1 MYKEYFGLRANPFN
15 LNPDP
20 RFLYESAGV
29 QEALSCLTYG
39 VRTRKGFVML
49 TGEVGTGKTTLLN
62 RLLRILRAK
71 GESTAYIFNPMLSV
85 SEFVEYMLA
94 DFGIVCAST
103 DKTVQLRKLNHFLL
117 EKFMAEKTAILI
129 VDEAQNLS
137 DSVMEEIRLLTNF
150 ETATSKLLQIIL
162 CGQPELEERMR
173 APQLRQ
179 LRQRI
184 AIRAK
189 TRALSAEDVRA
200 YMSFRLKIAGADLDA
215 IFSPDAVNMV
225 HQYSAGIPRVI
236 NLVCEHA
243 LINGFAD
250 QICPITADIIYAIVK
265 ELELDIVPPIARGR
279 GENVSLVEALNSIA
293 DEKEMSQTMGDH
305 QRTERG
311 TA

>member
-29 QEALSCLTYG
+29 QEALACLTYG
-39 VRTRKGFVML
+39 VQSRKGFVML

-62 RLLRILRAK
+62 RLLRNLRK
-71 GESTAYIFNPMLSV
+71 GGEPTAYIFNPILSV
-85 SEFVEYMLA
+85 GEFIEYTLA
-94 DFGIVCAST
+94 DFGIPCASM
-103 DKTVQLRKLNHFLL
+103 DKTVQLRKLNSFLL
-117 EKFMAEKTAILI
+117 EKFMAEKTPVLI
-129 VDEAQNLS
+129 IDEAQNLS

-150 ETATSKLLQIIL
+150 ETATTKLLQIIL
-162 CGQPELEERMR
+162 CGQPELEDRMR
-173 APQLRQ
+173 VPQLRQ

-189 TRALSAEDVRA
+189 TRALSAEDVHA
-200 YMSFRLKIAGADLDA
+200 YMSFRLKVAGATLDS
-215 IFSPDAVNMV
+215 IFLPDAVKVV

-250 QICPITADIIYAIVK
+250 QICPITADIIYTIAK
-265 ELELDIVPPIARGR
+265 ELELDIVPPIARGH
-279 GENVSLVEALNSIA
+279 GENVSLVEALTSIA
-293 DEKEMSQTMGDH
+293 DEKEVSQATGDNH
-305 QRTERG
+305 STEES

>member
-1 MYKEYFGLRANPFN
+1 MYKDFFRLRANPFN

-20 RFLYESAGV
+20 RFLYESACV
-29 QEALSCLTYG
+29 QEALACLTYG
-39 VRTRKGFVML
+39 VQSRKGFVML

-62 RLLRILRAK
+62 RLLKVLRAK

-85 SEFVEYMLA
+85 GEFVEYMLA
-94 DFGIVCAST
+94 DFGIPCAST
-103 DKTVQLRKLNHFLL
+103 DKAVQLRKLNSFLL
-117 EKFMAEKTAILI
+117 DRFMAEKTAVLI
-129 VDEAQNLS
+129 VDEAQNVS

-150 ETATSKLLQIIL
+150 ETVTSKLLQIIL
-162 CGQPELEERMR
+162 SGQPELEERMR

-200 YMSFRLKIAGADLDA
+200 YMSFRLKTAGADLDA
-215 IFSPDAVNMV
+215 IFLPDAVKVV

-250 QICPITADIIYAIVK
+250 QICPVTADIIYTIVK

-293 DEKEMSQTMGDH
+293 EEKEVSHTIGNPTD
-305 QRTERG
+305 
-311 TA
+311 